1 MIDII
6 NFSKGIEMEQNQNIK
21 MLSKPNL
28 TQPDISLGLSPWH
41 LKKFFLS
48 HILNVP
54 ESSSLS
60 KRSPMV
66 DALEKQR
73 LL

>member
-1 MIDII
+1 
-6 NFSKGIEMEQNQNIK
+6 MEQNQNIK

-28 TQPDISLGLSPWH
+28 TQPDISLGLSPWC
-41 LKKFFLS
+41 LKKKKKKRNLS
-48 HILNVP
+48 HTLNAP
-54 ESSSLS
+54 ESTSIS
-60 KRSPMV
+60 KRNPMV

>member
-1 MIDII
+1 MALWADHRSPHSTPLPPKSLCESVHAMIDII

-41 LKKFFLS
+41 
-48 HILNVP
+48 
-54 ESSSLS
+54 
-60 KRSPMV
+60 
-66 DALEKQR
+66 
-73 LL
+73 